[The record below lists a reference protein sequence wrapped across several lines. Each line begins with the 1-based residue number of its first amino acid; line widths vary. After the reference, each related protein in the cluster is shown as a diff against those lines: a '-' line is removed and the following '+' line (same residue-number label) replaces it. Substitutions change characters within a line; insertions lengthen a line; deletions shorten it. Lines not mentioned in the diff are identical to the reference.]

1 MLRSKSVLNLSLLSG
16 QYSLLNQST
25 KTIATGFF
33 AAIAVIFVWSSWLV
47 VSRAGATSELTIFDM
62 TALRFGISGVIAL
75 PIVFYY
81 KPWKTLSILRIFLLS
96 FILGPAYLFAV
107 FGGFSLA
114 PVAHGGAFMNGL
126 LPIMSLTIGYLYFK
140 NKVTNLQRIG
150 ALVILISC
158 GILSFSAEGIN
169 LSDSWL
175 GDLLFVVG
183 GLFFSIYVICN
194 PAWKLNATHV
204 LLSGSVINALYYIPI
219 WYFFLPSGFSRAS
232 EGDIFLQALF
242 QGLVPTFLGLL
253 LIGYAARTVGSTTT
267 STMMAAVPGIGTIL
281 GVIFLGEILEP
292 IGWMA
297 LGTLTC
303 GIFVT
308 SLPTRNPI

>member
-1 MLRSKSVLNLSLLSG
+1 MLK
-16 QYSLLNQST
+16 QST
-25 KTIATGFF
+25 KTTVMGFL

-62 TALRFGISGVIAL
+62 TAFRFGVSGMIAL

-81 KPWKTLSILRIFLLS
+81 QPWKTSSLLRILLLS

-126 LPIMSLTIGYLYFK
+126 LPIMSITIGYLYFK
-140 NKVTNLQRIG
+140 NKVTNLQKTG
-150 ALVILISC
+150 AIVILISC

-175 GDLLFVVG
+175 GDLLIVIG
-183 GLFFSIYVICN
+183 GLFFSVYVICN
-194 PAWKLNATHV
+194 PAWNLNAAHV

-219 WYFFLPSGFSRAS
+219 WYFFLPSGISRAS
-232 EGDIFLQALF
+232 NSDLFLQALF
-242 QGLVPTFLGLL
+242 QGLVPTFMGLL
-253 LIGYAARTVGSTTT
+253 LIGYAARTVGSNTT

-297 LGTLTC
+297 LVALTC
-303 GIFVT
+303 GILVT
-308 SLPTRNPI
+308 SLPKRNSN